1 MVGLSGWTYPP
12 PSGVQEAR
20 AQGRTVI
27 LSTGGAGSRIAFDN
41 RAISTA
47 FVDSIDTIN
56 NGWGGTRERPAFDG
70 LDLNT
75 HEATPLHEHGEY
87 VWIGQELK
95 RRFGAGFLITTPPA
109 PWDGGDREL
118 VRAMFAAGVLDYAAP
133 QYYGGPGLADPGYI
147 VSSVRLWVND
157 VAGGDASK
165 IVVGFGIHPGAA
177 DYTTTTGVKQAWDQI
192 EAEFPTDQRR
202 VPVVHRRRPEQRVG
216 FRHPG
221 SAGRP
226 RLASARGS
234 NRASQVRGRSLTN
247 SASAGRTA
255 GSRCPPDPAP
265 GMSPRARDKL

>member
-1 MVGLSGWTYPP
+1 MPTPTPVPPVTSRVAAGYYEGWGSLPAVDALNANYRTLYLFAAHSTGGGAVGWTYAPP
-12 PSGVQEAR
+12 RGVQEAR

-56 NGWGGTRERPAFDG
+56 TGWGGTRERPAFDG

-75 HEATPLHEHGEY
+75 HEATPVHEHGEY

-133 QYYGGPGLADPGYI
+133 QYYGGPGLAEPGYI
-147 VSSVRLWVND
+147 VNSVRLWVND

-192 EAEFPTDQRR
+192 ETEFPTIRGAFVWSIGGDQSNGW
-202 VPVVHRRRPEQRVG
+202 G
-216 FRHPG
+216 F
-221 SAGRP
+221 AT
-226 RLASARGS
+226 
-234 NRASQVRGRSLTN
+234 QVL
-247 SASAGRTA
+247 
-255 GSRCPPDPAP
+255 PAVL
-265 GMSPRARDKL
+265 D